1 MKTKKADDKQSN
13 KGKNF
18 VGTVMAMSG
27 VKTVKVEVSYVKMHP
42 LYKKALN
49 RTRRF
54 ACHNERTDVALGD
67 TVEICQIR
75 PMSRTKYFSIV
86 KKI

>member
-1 MKTKKADDKQSN
+1 MNTKKAQSN

-18 VGTVMAMSG
+18 VGTIVALCAE
-27 VKTVKVEVSYVKMHP
+27 KTVKVEVSYMKKHP
-42 LYKKALN
+42 IYKKSLK

-54 ACHNERTDVALGD
+54 ACHNELSDMRIGD

-75 PMSRTKYFSIV
+75 PMSKTKHFSIV
-86 KKI
+86 KKV